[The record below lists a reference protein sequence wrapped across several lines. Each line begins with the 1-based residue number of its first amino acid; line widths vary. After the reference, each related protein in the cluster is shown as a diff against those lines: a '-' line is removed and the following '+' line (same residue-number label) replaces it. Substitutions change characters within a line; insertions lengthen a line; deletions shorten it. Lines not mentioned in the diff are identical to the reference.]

1 MLNWFRS
8 TTGSAGFT
16 AQQSIWLCS
25 AILAAASFVGAILY
39 QPTHILAFALSGSIL
54 TLAFCLDY
62 LTIRARMRRRQIAQ
76 AWPEVLDSLVSAST
90 SGFSVFDSLMEL
102 ATSGPA
108 SIRPYFKQLEKDV
121 ESGLELNVSL
131 ERMRDSMADLN
142 VDRLVELV
150 GVVSVAGGQG
160 FYLALRNQA
169 KQAREDL
176 ALRGELESKQGW
188 VSGTAKVAILAPWLV
203 VGMLCA
209 RQENIA
215 AYSSYQ
221 GSTIL
226 IIGLIVSIFA
236 YRLVQLLGSTSQPQR
251 VFIK

>member
-1 MLNWFRS
+1 
-8 TTGSAGFT
+8 
-16 AQQSIWLCS
+16 
-25 AILAAASFVGAILY
+25 
-39 QPTHILAFALSGSIL
+39 
-54 TLAFCLDY
+54 
-62 LTIRARMRRRQIAQ
+62 MRRRQVAQ

-102 ATSGPA
+102 ATSGPP
-108 SIRPYFKQLEKDV
+108 SIRPYFKQLEKDI

-131 ERMRDSMADLN
+131 DRMRESMADLN

-150 GVVSVAGGQG
+150 RVVSAAGGQG

-169 KQAREDL
+169 KQVREDL

-209 RQENIA
+209 RQENVA

-226 IIGLIVSIFA
+226 IIGLVVSIFA

-251 VFIK
+251 VFAK